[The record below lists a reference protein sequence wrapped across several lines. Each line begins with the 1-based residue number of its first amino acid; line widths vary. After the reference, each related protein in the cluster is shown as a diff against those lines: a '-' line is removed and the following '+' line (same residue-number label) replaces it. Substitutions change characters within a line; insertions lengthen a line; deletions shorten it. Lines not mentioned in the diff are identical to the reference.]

1 MEFADM
7 EVKSKD
13 PSTDT
18 TLPNGTANSSLTN
31 GNSKDE
37 IDSEEAGEPSSPRN
51 IHGFRVGDQQ

>member
-1 MEFADM
+1 MEFVDM

-18 TLPNGTANSSLTN
+18 GPPIGTANSSLIN

-37 IDSEEAGEPSSPRN
+37 IESEETGGVSSPRN
-51 IHGFRVGDQQ
+51 IHGFRVCD